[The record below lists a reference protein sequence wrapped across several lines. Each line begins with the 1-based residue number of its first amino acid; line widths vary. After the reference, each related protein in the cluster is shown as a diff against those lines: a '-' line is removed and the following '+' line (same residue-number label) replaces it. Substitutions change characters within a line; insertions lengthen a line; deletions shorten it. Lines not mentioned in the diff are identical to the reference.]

1 MSSIA
6 DARVLVETMREVA
19 IYLTDEEIRE
29 IGKVLLVALD
39 RMEKEN
45 KADE

>member
-19 IYLTDEEIRE
+19 IHLTDEEIAE

-45 KADE
+45 EADE